1 MFGALFYSIGC
12 FFIAGILT
20 FVTQMFRPIEDKG
33 ESRPWRAFIF
43 WMAFVFSAPYGYA
56 EILTKFVVKD
66 LEKPVKEAY
75 SHVEINGP
83 MQFYRVIWFTG
94 KSAKVIAVGKEKQ
107 TWGGTD
113 RPLAAFNMKK
123 NNKGVWTCESYRLVY
138 SDNNNKDGVSFPP
151 YW

>member
-12 FFIAGILT
+12 FFIAGIFT
-20 FVTQMFRPIEDKG
+20 FVSTMFKPIHDKG
-33 ESRPWRAFIF
+33 ESRPWRAFIV
-43 WMAFVFSAPYGYA
+43 WMIVVFSAPYAYA
-56 EILTKFVVKD
+56 EVLTRFVAKD

-75 SHVEINGP
+75 AGVDIRGP
-83 MQFYRVIWFTG
+83 MQFYKVIWFMG
-94 KSAKVIAVGKEKQ
+94 DSAKVIAVGLEKQ

-123 NNKGVWTCESYRLVY
+123 NAKGKWECESYRLVY
-138 SDNNNKDGVSFPP
+138 SDNKNKDGISFPP